1 MNLIIDVGNTSTKVA
16 AFDGKTLIKS
26 EKYDRFDQSNIQN
39 DFDITLFESAILSNV
54 TDRNET
60 LETFINTFKKGHV
73 LSDSSII
80 PFKNTYLTPDSLGQ
94 DRLANAAGLAVQFP
108 SNNSLCIDLGTCMK
122 FDFVDA
128 EGNYRGGAISPGFN
142 MRFKALNTFTDKLP
156 FIDLQSTKKLIGNDT
171 EESITSGVF
180 NGMLAEIN
188 GIIRCYQE
196 QFDEINIVLTGG
208 DATFFENELK
218 NTIFADAFF
227 TLRGLNAIL
236 SVNV

>member
-1 MNLIIDVGNTSTKVA
+1 
-16 AFDGKTLIKS
+16 
-26 EKYDRFDQSNIQN
+26 
-39 DFDITLFESAILSNV
+39 
-54 TDRNET
+54 
-60 LETFINTFKKGHV
+60 
-73 LSDSSII
+73 
-80 PFKNTYLTPDSLGQ
+80 
-94 DRLANAAGLAVQFP
+94 
-108 SNNSLCIDLGTCMK
+108 
-122 FDFVDA
+122 
-128 EGNYRGGAISPGFN
+128 

>member
-16 AFDGKTLIKS
+16 AFDGETLVKL
-26 EKYDRFDQSNIQN
+26 EKYDRFDQSIIQN
-39 DFDITLFESAILSNV
+39 DFDITVFQSAILCNV
-54 TDRNET
+54 TEGNER
-60 LETFINTFKKGHV
+60 LETFISSFERGHI
-73 LSDSSII
+73 LSVCSKI
-80 PFKNTYLTPDSLGQ
+80 PFKNNYLTPDSLGQ
-94 DRLANAAGLAVQFP
+94 DRLANAAGLAVKFP
-108 SNNSLCIDLGTCMK
+108 NYNSLCIDIGTCMK

-128 EGNYRGGAISPGFN
+128 DGNYRGGAISPGFN

-171 EESITSGVF
+171 EGSIISGVY

-188 GIIRCYQE
+188 GIIKCYQE
-196 QFDEINIVLTGG
+196 QFNEINIVLTGG
-208 DATFFENELK
+208 DAAFFENELK